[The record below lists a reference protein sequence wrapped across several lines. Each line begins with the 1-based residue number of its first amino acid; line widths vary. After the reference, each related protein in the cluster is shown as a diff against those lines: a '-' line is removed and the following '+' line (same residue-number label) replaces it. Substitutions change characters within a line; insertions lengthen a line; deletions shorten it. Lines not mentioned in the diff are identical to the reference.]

1 MIIFLIIAAITFLL
15 LEHTSWG
22 LSVYM
27 VGCNPTAAR
36 FSGINVKKVMMKVY
50 IYSGFL
56 GSVAT
61 IIMMSRYNSARI
73 DYGSSLS
80 DADGDG
86 GSCARGTVITGGYGK
101 VIGVVL
107 SVLVLQCISS
117 GLNIAG
123 LDTNLSTVITGLLL
137 ISVLARE
144 LHKRVFSQRRK
155 SWLKTD

>member
-1 MIIFLIIAAITFLL
+1 
-15 LEHTSWG
+15 
-22 LSVYM
+22 M
-27 VGCNPTAAR
+27 VGCNPTAAS

-56 GSVAT
+56 GSIAT

-73 DYGSSLS
+73 DYGSSYLMQTVT
-80 DADGDG
+80 AAVLG
-86 GSCARGTVITGGYGK
+86 GTVITGGYGK

-137 ISVLARE
+137 IGVLAVNFISGIFAE
-144 LHKRVFSQRRK
+144 KKKLVK
-155 SWLKTD
+155 KTD